1 MRKIDKNYLNIH
13 KKNEN
18 RKKVVKIKKIKMF
31 YWSKTNKS
39 YF

>member
-18 RKKVVKIKKIKMF
+18 RKKVVKIKK
-31 YWSKTNKS
+31 NKNVLLAKDQ
-39 YF
+39 

>member
-18 RKKVVKIKKIKMF
+18 RKKVVKIKK
-31 YWSKTNKS
+31 NKNVLLVQDQ
-39 YF
+39 